1 MITDPAAAGG
11 LRLADDLPE
20 PTPQHSECVIELR
33 AFSIN
38 YGETILIKQRPEGWR
53 PGQKVPASSPTW
65 SGKAGPSGSPRLPTR
80 SPPCRTP

>member
-20 PTPQHSECVIELR
+20 PTPQPSECVIELR

-38 YGETILIKQRPEGWR
+38 YGETILIKQRPEGGWR
-53 PGQKVPASSPTW
+53 PGQDVAGLVVKQAADGSGPPKDCMRRITW
-65 SGKAGPSGSPRLPTR
+65 NGEG
-80 SPPCRTP
+80 